1 MLDKPQGF
9 ASTGEPE
16 AALIGA
22 LLESESAPQPT
33 ARIHPAVFTIALSG
47 VAWFLAVAWLN
58 FAGKVKVDL
67 VLSVVTGFF
76 VMFFTLF
83 LVAAS
88 MIVNDPRWRQR
99 KTSFTKFIEDDIP
112 IDSYTMRGSRCAD
125 SDNLAA
131 GDTRRRRHSYW
142 LDLVDRSLGVVSNY
156 EAIDRTKIDS
166 LAEMNAGPAS
176 PA

>member
-9 ASTGEPE
+9 DSTGEPE
-16 AALIGA
+16 AGLVGA

-58 FAGKVKVDL
+58 FAGKVEVDL

-112 IDSYTMRGSRCAD
+112 IDSYTMRGRDVLIQITSLPVI
-125 SDNLAA
+125 LAA
-131 GDTRRRRHSYW
+131 GGTLIGLIWSIVR
-142 LDLVDRSLGVVSNY
+142 LRS
-156 EAIDRTKIDS
+156 
-166 LAEMNAGPAS
+166 
-176 PA
+176 